1 MDHSDPQSP
10 SRHPL
15 RVPNGSILQ
24 SYDCNELKRL
34 ENDSNDFEIASRKRA
49 HRVSTSVDRSE
60 TSIDS
65 QRSQNQSN
73 FRSDARNK
81 VATRASHSRPT
92 QFLSVFSEFCSKNS
106 HKLTYND
113 MRVNSSIY
121 VITFSLYEFSAN
133 S

>member
-1 MDHSDPQSP
+1 MY
-10 SRHPL
+10 RIRTL

-92 QFLSVFSEFCSKNS
+92 QFLSVFSESGAS
-106 HKLTYND
+106 GA
-113 MRVNSSIY
+113 I
-121 VITFSLYEFSAN
+121 SATHQVMMAMAWVFGAV
-133 S
+133 SFGLSAWWRALL